1 MQRRSREVNI
11 FNMSLLDI
19 LCGALGAFCF
29 MMIALLPY
37 WRPVGQTV
45 DDIKREHDRTLQEL
59 SEIEN
64 AISKLPGK
72 EPDLI
77 AKLEKLRSQ
86 LKNLEAKRQREVSD
100 RKQLQEKADR
110 ADELAKV
117 EPVTITMPQFTI
129 ESDVDLYVRLL
140 VKLPDNSMMALP
152 DPTKMQSVRFTKET
166 YLHCGP
172 GLCTEIWT
180 SNNTEAGRAMEVY
193 VKLMKP
199 SKDNSPVPAS
209 VAFTMNSKL
218 TQLPKVNM
226 IQEKPVVK
234 IGVIQFLP
242 NQTASFVPEAEFAEA
257 FNKMEAETAKPA
269 ESKQNPE
276 GKKP

>member
-1 MQRRSREVNI
+1 
-11 FNMSLLDI
+11 
-19 LCGALGAFCF
+19 
-29 MMIALLPY
+29 
-37 WRPVGQTV
+37 
-45 DDIKREHDRTLQEL
+45 
-59 SEIEN
+59 
-64 AISKLPGK
+64 
-72 EPDLI
+72 
-77 AKLEKLRSQ
+77 
-86 LKNLEAKRQREVSD
+86 
-100 RKQLQEKADR
+100 
-110 ADELAKV
+110 
-117 EPVTITMPQFTI
+117 
-129 ESDVDLYVRLL
+129 
-140 VKLPDNSMMALP
+140 
-152 DPTKMQSVRFTKET
+152 
-166 YLHCGP
+166 
-172 GLCTEIWT
+172 
-180 SNNTEAGRAMEVY
+180 MEVY